1 MDYLGISSQILV
13 HMSCFDEGKKIT
25 HVFTK
30 KILVLK
36 PGESL
41 YTLLWGALQLLSAK
55 LYEDFLKIHL
65 LSISVIENQ
74 MIGKR
79 GTYDFYLFRY
89 CSTTYSS
96 LIIHE
101 GRICNNDRPEE

>member
-1 MDYLGISSQILV
+1 MINLCCMDYLGISSQILV

-55 LYEDFLKIHL
+55 LYEDFLKIDL
-65 LSISVIENQ
+65 VFQ
-74 MIGKR
+74 
-79 GTYDFYLFRY
+79 
-89 CSTTYSS
+89 SS
-96 LIIHE
+96 K
-101 GRICNNDRPEE
+101 NK